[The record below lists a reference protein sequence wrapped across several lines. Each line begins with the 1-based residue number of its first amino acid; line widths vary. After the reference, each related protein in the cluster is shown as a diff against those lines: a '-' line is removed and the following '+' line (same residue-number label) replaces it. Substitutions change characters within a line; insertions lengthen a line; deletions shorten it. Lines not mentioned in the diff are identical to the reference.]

1 MERISKSEIKG
12 SVGTITRK
20 RSRKQNLL
28 KGILLWAALTGAFSL
43 AGLGLASWQEGL
55 QIGGIVS
62 TGDIDP
68 VFESVECLYST
79 EGGTA
84 SASIAGDRKAIV
96 ISVEGAYPG
105 YAAAFAYEVAN
116 RGTVP
121 VAFSTAVESSSAG
134 ITVVNSLP
142 NGILG
147 GYLGSIPGELW
158 IEVGEE
164 VEEDTSYAFSLK
176 LLFRQW
182 NAAP

>member
-1 MERISKSEIKG
+1 
-12 SVGTITRK
+12 VGTITRK

-55 QIGGIVS
+55 QIGGVVS

-68 VFESVECLYST
+68 VFESVECLYSS
-79 EGGTA
+79 EGGA
-84 SASIAGDRKAIV
+84 VSASISGEGKAIV

-105 YAAAFAYEVAN
+105 YAAGFAYEVAN

-121 VAFSTAVESSSAG
+121 VAFSTAVESSAPG
-134 ITVVNSLP
+134 ITVVNSLAQ
-142 NGILG
+142 GILG
-147 GYLGSIPGELW
+147 GYLSSIPGELRV
-158 IEVGEE
+158 EVGAE
-164 VEEDTSYAFSLK
+164 VEEEGSYAFSLE